1 MPSTS
6 RTTWRSHLGF
16 SLSVALIAATLAAC
30 SEGGSAG
37 GAEGDGAPGITIAL
51 PDEPASLDPCDAT
64 YTENNRV
71 LTGNVTEALL
81 NRDPESGE
89 LLPHLATG
97 WTQVDPTTWDFT
109 LRDDVTFSDDSP
121 LDAKSVADAINR
133 SFVPDLECGI
143 KGFIFNDEDLSAE
156 AVDDATVRVVST
168 APDPILPL
176 RLSFLQIGRAAEES
190 KQDKPIGTGPYALE
204 TWDRG
209 REITLQAND
218 SYWGD
223 KPSIQDVRYVWRAES
238 SVRASMVQTGEADLT
253 LGLSPQDANNP
264 LTTKFPLAETAFL
277 RIDTFSE
284 PGSDV
289 RVRQAMNYAVDREGL
304 VGSLLQ
310 GMAEPASQII
320 VENVAGY
327 NPDIEIWPYDPEQA
341 SALIEEAR
349 ADGVDVD
356 AEIRLYGRQGFY
368 ANSEQVLEAVA
379 EQLRAVGLTVK
390 VEFLDVSTWLDDV
403 LLKPFPDDRVALTEN
418 VHGNNTGDAVFTVV
432 TKFSSEGAESTLTD
446 PRVDKLVAEGSQATG
461 SEREQIFQELMA
473 YVQEEIV
480 ATVPIAH
487 LSGAMM
493 MVETLDYTPN
503 LQSNDV
509 LLVSEMTFE

>member
-1 MPSTS
+1 MSV
-6 RTTWRSHLGF
+6 TWRPQLGL
-16 SLSVALIAATLAAC
+16 SLSVAVVAMTLAAC
-30 SEGGSAG
+30 SEGGAS
-37 GAEGDGAPGITIAL
+37 GDGESGQAQAQGITIAL

-89 LLPHLATG
+89 LLPHLATE
-97 WTQVDPTTWDFT
+97 WTEVDPTTWDFT
-109 LRDDVTFSDDSP
+109 LREGVSFSDGSA
-121 LDAKSVADAINR
+121 LDAQSVADAVNR

-156 AVDDATVRVVST
+156 AIDDTTVRVVST

-176 RLSFLQIGRAAEES
+176 RLSFLQIGRSAEES
-190 KQDKPIGTGPYALE
+190 EQDNPIGTGPYALE

-209 REITLQAND
+209 QQITLKANE

-253 LGLSPQDANNP
+253 LGLSPQDADNP

-327 NPDIEIWPYDPEQA
+327 NPDIEVWAYDPDRA
-341 SALIEEAR
+341 SALVEEAR
-349 ADGVDVD
+349 SDGVDVD
-356 AEIRLYGRQGFY
+356 AEITLYGRQGFY
-368 ANSEQVLEAVA
+368 ANSEHVLEAVA
-379 EQLRAVGLTVK
+379 EQMREVGLNVR

-403 LLKPFPDDRVALTEN
+403 LLKPFPEDRVALTEN

-432 TKFSSEGAESTLTD
+432 TKFSSDGAESTLTD
-446 PRVDKLVAEGSQATG
+446 PRVDELVAAGSRATG
-461 SEREQIFQELMA
+461 PEREQIFQELMA
-473 YVQEEIV
+473 YVQEDIV

-493 MVETLDYTPN
+493 IVEGLDYTPN